1 MVGSLR
7 LRPRSSFQSESCD
20 WTLVRP
26 WAAAEWTASCGF
38 GSARPRT
45 TIKPPKIHLN
55 IRLYSSLPEYV
66 GSFLLEISSASTL
79 EFWLN
84 WKHISENNHSCNRT
98 DTHLSRSLSPALSRA
113 LTSSKTRQRYNYN
126 MPWAYLRSRK
136 KLAQMTERMETLEF
150 MHQEHSQPAR
160 KNVHSNIHSKP
171 TIATRGLSIDPTP
184 VWISVTCTSAWH
196 AGNAP
201 FHLCESWSSPRVF
214 GAA

>member
-55 IRLYSSLPEYV
+55 IRLYSSPPEYV

-98 DTHLSRSLSPALSRA
+98 DTHTFLARCLPLSLGRWLLP
-113 LTSSKTRQRYNYN
+113 RQGKDTTTIC
-126 MPWAYLRSRK
+126 PEPICGPGKSWPKWLK
-136 KLAQMTERMETLEF
+136 GWKL
-150 MHQEHSQPAR
+150 
-160 KNVHSNIHSKP
+160 
-171 TIATRGLSIDPTP
+171 
-184 VWISVTCTSAWH
+184 
-196 AGNAP
+196 
-201 FHLCESWSSPRVF
+201 
-214 GAA
+214 